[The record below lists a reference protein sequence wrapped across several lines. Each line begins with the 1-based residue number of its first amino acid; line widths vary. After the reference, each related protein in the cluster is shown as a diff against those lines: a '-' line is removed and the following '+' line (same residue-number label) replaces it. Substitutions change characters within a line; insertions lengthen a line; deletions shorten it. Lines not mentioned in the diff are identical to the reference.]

1 MPRYTFKVVEAW
13 KSKTTT
19 NRTAV
24 RKMATAKTSVKA
36 SAKPNIKKMAKV
48 MKALS
53 HEKRLSLYLE
63 IAENQ
68 ESSFEVDGCHI
79 AQVVSMLKL
88 SAPTISHHL
97 KELVNAELISTEK
110 RGKFLAAIIDKQT
123 LAEVSRVFSGIL
135 KP

>member
-1 MPRYTFKVVEAW
+1 MAAAKNST
-13 KSKTTT
+13 KT
-19 NRTAV
+19 N
-24 RKMATAKTSVKA
+24 VK
-36 SAKPNIKKMAKV
+36 KIAKV

-79 AQVVSMLKL
+79 AKVVSMLKL

-110 RGKFLAAIIDKQT
+110 RGKFLAAVINKQT
-123 LAEVSRVFSGIL
+123 LAEVGRVFSGIL
-135 KP
+135 KL